1 MRTLLVA
8 SILAIAAPAYAR
20 SEKTEPFEPAEV
32 FPVAVRFLRIDAG
45 VKIVEKD
52 ADDGYVLFDLQEDKH
67 TFRGALELVKAEVD
81 GRVSVR
87 LVLRIDDRP
96 EYEEQMLLDKLD
108 VKLRQELGHPKA
120 PPPPKKKPDDK
131 GETQDPGAGTGTGS

>member
-1 MRTLLVA
+1 VRTLLVA